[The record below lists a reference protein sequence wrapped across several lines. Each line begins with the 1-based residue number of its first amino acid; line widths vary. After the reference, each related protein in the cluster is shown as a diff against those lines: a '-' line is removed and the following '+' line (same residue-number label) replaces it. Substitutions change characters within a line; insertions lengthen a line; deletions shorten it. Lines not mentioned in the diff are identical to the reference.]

1 MSQQAEN
8 GVLDFQDYA
17 TYVINVLA
25 QLCAPVRDEEIA
37 ALRAM
42 SSDVVPLFQVR
53 QPRNAKWIQGCSVI
67 VTLLGRLG
75 PERVVTVTKGKGTVT
90 DDF

>member
-8 GVLDFQDYA
+8 GVLDFADYA
-17 TYVINVLA
+17 TYVINVMS

-42 SSDVVPLFQVR
+42 SSDVVPLFQVSR
-53 QPRNAKWIQGCSVI
+53 
-67 VTLLGRLG
+67 
-75 PERVVTVTKGKGTVT
+75 
-90 DDF
+90 

>member
-1 MSQQAEN
+1 MEHPFRKLDVELVSQQAEK

-17 TYVINVLA
+17 TYVINVMA

-53 QPRNAKWIQGCSVI
+53 SCQKLVN
-67 VTLLGRLG
+67 
-75 PERVVTVTKGKGTVT
+75 
-90 DDF
+90 

>member
-1 MSQQAEN
+1 MELISQQAEK

-17 TYVINVLA
+17 NYVINVMA

-37 ALRAM
+37 ALREM

-53 QPRNAKWIQGCSVI
+53 RVLK
-67 VTLLGRLG
+67 
-75 PERVVTVTKGKGTVT
+75 VVTYLHI
-90 DDF
+90 

>member
-8 GVLDFQDYA
+8 GVLDFADYA
-17 TYVINVLA
+17 TYVINVMS

-42 SSDVVPLFQVR
+42 SSDVVPLFQVKQQIR
-53 QPRNAKWIQGCSVI
+53 
-67 VTLLGRLG
+67 
-75 PERVVTVTKGKGTVT
+75 E
-90 DDF
+90 